1 MWISKEERNMNVFFL
16 LSISCQVID
25 KQHEILERKAK
36 QLDMKEE
43 IIHNSTGH
51 VFGWIEQN
59 DKNQQILVLIHGFGG
74 DGLWTWGS
82 NIDSF
87 AKDYR
92 IILPDLLWF
101 GGSYSDIKPS
111 LQNQADEIW
120 NYIEAHKKSHEK
132 VSIMGVS
139 YGGFVALQLVQDH
152 SSELQSVIIVD
163 SPGGNF
169 DDQAIS
175 ELNQRFHISDP
186 ADLFV
191 PTQPEQIQ
199 RLLDLCMFKPI
210 PPLPQRMLTQIYER
224 DFSTFHEQRR
234 NLLAELPKNRDQYLK
249 YEGPTPPMLVVWG
262 EQDEVF
268 PVEFGQKLSSD
279 FDAELFVIPNTR
291 HAPNIEK
298 PKVFEKKVLEFL
310 QSNNELHYKKQS
322 TP

>member
-1 MWISKEERNMNVFFL
+1 MSMFFL
-16 LSISCQVID
+16 FSIGCHVID
-25 KQHEILERKAK
+25 KQHEILEHKAK
-36 QLDMKEE
+36 QVHMTEE
-43 IIHNSTGH
+43 IVKNSDGQ
-51 VFGWIEQN
+51 VFGWVEQ
-59 DKNQQILVLIHGFGG
+59 DDDSQPTLVLIHGFGG

-82 NIDSF
+82 NIETL
-87 AKDYR
+87 AKDFR

-101 GGSYSDIKPS
+101 GSSYSDSTPS

-120 NYIEAHKKSHEK
+120 NFIQAHTNPHEK
-132 VSIMGVS
+132 ISIMGVS

-186 ADLFV
+186 SELFV
-191 PTQPEQIQ
+191 PTQPKQIQ

-224 DFSTFHEQRR
+224 DFSKFHEQKRD
-234 NLLAELPKNRDQYLK
+234 LLAELPQNRDRYLHF
-249 YEGPTPPMLVVWG
+249 EGQAPPMLIIWG
-262 EQDEVF
+262 EHDEVF
-268 PVEFGQKLSSD
+268 PVEFGQKLSTD

-291 HAPNIEK
+291 HAPNIER
-298 PKVFEKKVLEFL
+298 PKLFEKKVLEFL
-310 QSNNELHYKKQS
+310 QSNHELHYKKQS
-322 TP
+322 IPE